1 MNKADLINV
10 VYSKNPNIQKKDI
23 EQAINGVIDAIMSCV
38 LSGERV
44 QINGFGSFE
53 TMDRMSRVG
62 RNVYSGE
69 TVVLPPAKVPV
80 FRPSRAFRK
89 LVDSN
94 G

>member
-1 MNKADLINV
+1 MNKTDLINV
-10 VYSKNPNIQKKDI
+10 VYSRNPDIQKKDI
-23 EQAINGVIDAIMSCV
+23 EQTVNEVFETIMSCV
-38 LSGERV
+38 LSGDRV

-53 TMDRMSRVG
+53 PRYRMSRTG
-62 RNVYSGE
+62 RNIHAGE

-89 LVDSN
+89 LVNSN